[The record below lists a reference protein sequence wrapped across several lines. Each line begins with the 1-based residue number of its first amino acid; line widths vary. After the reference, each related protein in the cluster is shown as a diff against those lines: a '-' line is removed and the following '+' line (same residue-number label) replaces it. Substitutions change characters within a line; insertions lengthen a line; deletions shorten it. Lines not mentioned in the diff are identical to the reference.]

1 MTIIAPSTVKLE
13 LTCYVFSV
21 LMIINI
27 GELYIIL
34 ADLVTCVNTV
44 HVDFHCGN
52 CYCFTDLLV
61 LFSVTK
67 LVIV

>member
-1 MTIIAPSTVKLE
+1 VTIIAPSTVKLE

-27 GELYIIL
+27 GELHIIL
-34 ADLVTCVNTV
+34 AGLVTCVNTV

-52 CYCFTDLLV
+52 CYCSLICLCCFLLQ
-61 LFSVTK
+61 S
-67 LVIV
+67 